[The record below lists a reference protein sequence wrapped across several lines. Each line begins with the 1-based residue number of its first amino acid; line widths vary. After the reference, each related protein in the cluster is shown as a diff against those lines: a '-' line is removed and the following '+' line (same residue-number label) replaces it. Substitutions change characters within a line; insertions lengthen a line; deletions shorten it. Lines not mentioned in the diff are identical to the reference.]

1 MSSSSF
7 TRWLWVAPLTVVV
20 ALAANFVIRS
30 IAVALD
36 PGLSR
41 SGQLQGVYVGL
52 TLMGSVAAMLIL
64 GLLVLTVAR
73 PLFWFRIVA
82 IGALLVSWIPDIGLA
97 MGGRLMLTSMQVMGP
112 LVGLAGRLLGG
123 PQGGPP
129 PGAGPGGPPPG
140 GPVGFGAGGPPASPL
155 DLVATLMLMH
165 LTAAVVCVVVPTL
178 LLGRGVGKVRSEAA
192 QARAEGA

>member
-97 MGGRLMLTSMQVMGP
+97 MGGRLMLTSMQVMGH
-112 LVGLAGRLLGG
+112 LSAW
-123 PQGGPP
+123 
-129 PGAGPGGPPPG
+129 PGGCW
-140 GPVGFGAGGPPASPL
+140 AARREDRLASGQADHPL
-155 DLVATLMLMH
+155 
-165 LTAAVVCVVVPTL
+165 
-178 LLGRGVGKVRSEAA
+178 RRSIWS
-192 QARAEGA
+192 RRSCSCT